1 MTLDLI
7 IKQKHLEEIVSSAK
21 KEEYRDVTDRLL
33 KQVCDL
39 DSEGNA
45 TSYKPI
51 KTLRLFAGYKKD
63 RKFAVVEV
71 LDIELDVYLDD
82 DGNETEDEYFVFVL
96 GKVVET
102 NL

>member
-7 IKQKHLEEIVSSAK
+7 IKQKHLEEIVSGAK

-45 TSYKPI
+45 TDYKPI

-96 GKVVET
+96 GRVIET
-102 NL
+102 NI

>member
-7 IKQKHLEEIVSSAK
+7 IKQKHLEEIVAGTK
-21 KEEYRDVTDRLL
+21 TEEYRDVTDRLL

-45 TSYKPI
+45 TGYKPI

>member
-1 MTLDLI
+1 MEISFI
-7 IKQKHLEEIVSSAK
+7 IKTEHLAEIVAGTK
-21 KEEYRDVTDRLL
+21 TEEYRDVTDRLL

-45 TSYKPI
+45 TGYKPI

-71 LDIELDVYLDD
+71 KDIELDVYLDD

-96 GKVVET
+96 GRVIET

>member
-1 MTLDLI
+1 MTHDLI
-7 IKQKHLEEIVSSAK
+7 IKQKHLEEIVSGAK

-45 TSYKPI
+45 TGYKPI

-71 LDIELDVYLDD
+71 RDIELDVYLDD